1 MLFLMLSITY
11 PLKNM
16 NRKFLI
22 LLTFMIIMDILDD
35 DFRTLSIL
43 DTIKVILYIICFIS
57 LRHHRKDEK

>member
-22 LLTFMIIMDILDD
+22 LLTFMITMDILDD

-43 DTIKVILYIICFIS
+43 DTIKVILYIICFTLLI
-57 LRHHRKDEK
+57 RHRKDEK

>member
-1 MLFLMLSITY
+1 MLSITY

-16 NRKFLI
+16 NRKLLI

-43 DTIKVILYIICFIS
+43 DAIKVILYIICFI
-57 LRHHRKDEK
+57 LLIRHRRKDEK